1 MINFA
6 HVVLLLVLLGLLI
19 LTSYVDRVFKEAG
32 KFLSREFQ
40 ENIDYFEHSVEPRLG
55 VSPQRA
61 ALAMAVLPQ
70 LLLGTIAFLLAYTV
84 FSHPWT
90 MIDLFQAA
98 LALIFIIVIC
108 NRLLPY
114 LLFARTRGEWL
125 SGFVWLVRL
134 LVYLAL
140 PVTIMLGFTISVAS
154 LTKEH
159 SEEEPEHP
167 SEAVDALIEAGRE
180 EGILEESDRH
190 LIQSVVEFGDK
201 TVREVMTPR
210 PQIFAIP
217 TDWTIEQLT
226 DALRENAYSRIPVFR
241 GSIDNI
247 IGVVFS
253 HDLLQIADV
262 EARTRK
268 VGDLV
273 REELIFVPETKRGS
287 ELLREMQRDNVR
299 MAVVIDEYGSVAGL
313 VTIEDLIEEIVGEL
327 RDEDETD
334 IVKEGEHTY
343 VVPGSMD
350 VDRLNE
356 LFGVRIDD
364 EHEAATVAGLVS
376 EIAGRIPH
384 PGEFVESSGLRF
396 EILASTDRRIE
407 RLRISEAT
415 PKPDQV
421 QA

>member
-1 MINFA
+1 MITFA
-6 HVVLLLVLLGLLI
+6 HVVLLLVLLTLLT

-40 ENIDYFEHSVEPRLG
+40 ENIDYFEHTIEPRLH
-55 VSPQRA
+55 VSAQRA

-70 LLLGTIAFLLAYTV
+70 LLLGTVAFLLAYTV
-84 FSHPWT
+84 FYHPWT
-90 MIDLFQAA
+90 WIELFQAA
-98 LALIFIIVIC
+98 LTLVFVIVIC

-114 LLFARTRGEWL
+114 LLFARTKGEWL
-125 SGFVWLVRL
+125 ANFVWLLRL
-134 LVYLAL
+134 LVYAAI
-140 PVTIMLGFTISVAS
+140 PVTIMLGFTISVAA

-159 SEEEPEHP
+159 SEEEPEHS

-201 TVREVMTPR
+201 SVREVMTPR
-210 PQIFAIP
+210 PEIFAIP
-217 TDWTIEQLT
+217 ADWTIEQLLE
-226 DALRENAYSRIPVFR
+226 ALRENSYSRIPVFR

-247 IGVVFS
+247 IGLIFS
-253 HDLLQIADV
+253 HDLLQIADTD
-262 EARTRK
+262 ARTRK

-334 IVKEGEHTY
+334 IVREGEHTY

-356 LFGVRIDD
+356 LFGVRIDE

-384 PGEFVESSGLRF
+384 AGEIVESSGLRF

-407 RLRISEAT
+407 RLRISEST
-415 PKPDQV
+415 PDQV

>member
-1 MINFA
+1 MLTVA
-6 HVVLLLVLLGLLI
+6 HVVLLLILVALLT

-40 ENIDYFEHSVEPRLG
+40 ENIDYFEHQIEPKLG
-55 VSPQRA
+55 VNAQRA
-61 ALAMAVLPQ
+61 MLAMAILPQ

-84 FSHPWT
+84 FDHAWT
-90 MIDLFQAA
+90 GLELLQAA
-98 LALIFIIVIC
+98 ITLVFVIVIC
-108 NRLLPY
+108 NRLLPHV
-114 LLFARTRGEWL
+114 LFARTRGEWL
-125 SGFVWLVRL
+125 SHYVWLLRILIYV
-134 LVYLAL
+134 AL

-210 PQIFAIP
+210 PEIFAIP
-217 TDWTIEQLT
+217 ADWTIEQLLES
-226 DALRENAYSRIPVFR
+226 LREQSYSRIPVYR

-247 IGVVFS
+247 VGLVFS
-253 HDLLQIADV
+253 HDLLQIADTD
-262 EARTRK
+262 ARTRK
-268 VGDLV
+268 VGEVV
-273 REELIFVPETKRGS
+273 RDELIFIPETKRGS

-334 IVKEGEHTY
+334 IVREGEHTY

-356 LFGVRIDD
+356 LFGRRMEE

-376 EIAGRIPH
+376 EIAGRIPQ
-384 PGEFVESSGLRF
+384 PGEIVQDSGLRF
-396 EILASTDRRIE
+396 EILASTPRRIE
-407 RLRISEAT
+407 RLRISEAQ
-415 PKPDQV
+415 PERDQV
-421 QA
+421 RA

>member
-1 MINFA
+1 MTTVA
-6 HVVLLLVLLGLLI
+6 HVALLIVLLALLT

-40 ENIDYFEHSVEPRLG
+40 ENIDYFEQMIEPRLG
-55 VSPQRA
+55 VNPQRA

-70 LLLGTIAFLLAYTV
+70 LLLVTIAFLLAYTV
-84 FSHPWT
+84 FNHSWT
-90 MIDLFQAA
+90 SIELLQAA
-98 LALIFIIVIC
+98 VTLVFVIVIC
-108 NRLLPY
+108 NRLVPY
-114 LLFARTRGEWL
+114 LLFARTKGEWL
-125 SGFVWLVRL
+125 GGFVWLLRVL
-134 LVYLAL
+134 IYAAV

-154 LTKEH
+154 LTKETA
-159 SEEEPEHP
+159 EEEPEHP

-217 TDWTIEQLT
+217 AEWTVEQLT
-226 DALRENAYSRIPVFR
+226 DALREHSYSRIPVFR

-247 IGVVFS
+247 IGLVFS
-253 HDLLQIADV
+253 HDLLQISDS

-268 VGDLV
+268 VGELV
-273 REELIFVPETKRGS
+273 RDELIFVPETKRGS

-334 IVKEGEHTY
+334 IVREGEHTY

-376 EIAGRIPH
+376 EIAGRIPQR
-384 PGEFVESSGLRF
+384 GEIVENSGLRF

-415 PKPDQV
+415 TDQV

>member
-1 MINFA
+1 MITVA
-6 HVVLLLVLLGLLI
+6 HVVLLLFLLALLT

-40 ENIDYFEHSVEPRLG
+40 ENIDYFEHKIEPRLG
-55 VSPQRA
+55 INPQRA

-70 LLLGTIAFLLAYTV
+70 LLLVTVAFLLAYTV
-84 FSHPWT
+84 FAHPWT
-90 MIDLFQAA
+90 GLELLQAA
-98 LALIFIIVIC
+98 VTMVFVIVLCSRLI
-108 NRLLPY
+108 PY

-125 SGFVWLVRL
+125 DYYVWLLRILIYVA
-134 LVYLAL
+134 V
-140 PVTIMLGFTISVAS
+140 PVTVMLGFTISVAS

-159 SEEEPEHP
+159 HDEEPEHP
-167 SEAVDALIEAGRE
+167 SEAVDALIEAGQE

-210 PQIFAIP
+210 PQIFAVP
-217 TDWTIEQLT
+217 ADWTVEQLT
-226 DALRENAYSRIPVFR
+226 DALRENSYSRIPVFR

-247 IGVVFS
+247 QGIVFS
-253 HDLLQIADV
+253 HDLLQIADTD
-262 EARTRK
+262 ARSRK
-268 VGDLV
+268 VGELV
-273 REELIFVPETKRGS
+273 RNELIFVPETKRGS

-334 IVKEGEHTY
+334 IVREGEHTY

-356 LFGVRIDD
+356 LFGVRMED

-384 PGEFVESSGLRF
+384 PGEVVQNSGLRF

-415 PKPDQV
+415 PDQV

>member
-1 MINFA
+1 MITLA
-6 HVVLLLVLLGLLI
+6 HVALILVLIGLLT

-40 ENIDYFEHSVEPRLG
+40 ENIDFFEQKIEPRLG
-55 VSPQRA
+55 VNRQRA
-61 ALAMAVLPQ
+61 ALAMALLPL

-84 FSHPWT
+84 FYHPWT
-90 MIDLFQAA
+90 GVELFQAA
-98 LALIFIIVIC
+98 LALVFIIVIC
-108 NRLLPY
+108 NRLVPY

-125 SGFVWLVRL
+125 SRFVWLLRIL
-134 LVYLAL
+134 IYLAI

-154 LTKEH
+154 LAKEH
-159 SEEEPEHP
+159 TEGEPEHP

-210 PQIFAIP
+210 PEIFAVP
-217 TDWTIEQLT
+217 AEWTVEELT
-226 DALRENAYSRIPVFR
+226 EALSENSYSRIPVFR
-241 GSIDNI
+241 GSIDNLV
-247 IGVVFS
+247 GLVLS
-253 HDLLQIADV
+253 HDLLQITDI

-268 VGDLV
+268 VGELV
-273 REELIFVPETKRGS
+273 REELVFVPETKRGS

-334 IVKEGEHTY
+334 IVREGEHTY

-356 LFGVRIDD
+356 LFGVRIDE

-384 PGEFVESSGLRF
+384 AGEIVENSGLRF
-396 EILASTDRRIE
+396 EILSSTDRRIE

-415 PKPDQV
+415 PQPDQV

>member
-1 MINFA
+1 MITFW
-6 HVVLLLVLLGLLI
+6 HVVILLLLMALLTLV
-19 LTSYVDRVFKEAG
+19 SYVDRVFKEAG

-40 ENIDYFEHSVEPRLG
+40 ENIDYFESNIEPKLG
-55 VSPQRA
+55 RNPQRA

-70 LLLGTIAFLLAYTV
+70 MLLGTIAFLMAYTV
-84 FSHPWT
+84 FSHPWSG
-90 MIDLFQAA
+90 LELLQAA
-98 LALIFIIVIC
+98 LVLVFVIVIC
-108 NRLLPY
+108 SRLVPY
-114 LLFARTRGEWL
+114 LLFARTRGEWAKN
-125 SGFVWLVRL
+125 FVWLFRL
-134 LVYLAL
+134 MIYLAI
-140 PVTIMLGFTISVAS
+140 PVTIMLGFTISVAA
-154 LTKEH
+154 LAKENA
-159 SEEEPEHP
+159 EEEPEHP
-167 SEAVDALIEAGRE
+167 SEAVDALIEAGTE

-210 PQIFAIP
+210 PRIFAVP
-217 TDWTIEQLT
+217 TDWTLEQLT
-226 DALRENAYSRIPVFR
+226 DALRDQGYSRIPVFR
-241 GSIDNI
+241 GSIDNLVGI
-247 IGVVFS
+247 VFS
-253 HDLLQIADV
+253 RDLLQIADTD
-262 EARTRK
+262 ARTRK

-273 REELIFVPETKRGS
+273 REELMFVPETKRGS

-356 LFGVRIDD
+356 LFGVRVD
-364 EHEAATVAGLVS
+364 EDHESSTVAGLVS
-376 EIAGRIPH
+376 EIAGRIPQ
-384 PGEFVESSGLRF
+384 PGEVVENLGLRF
-396 EILASTDRRIE
+396 EVLASTDRRIE

-415 PKPDQV
+415 QTPDQV

>member
-1 MINFA
+1 MITFG
-6 HVVLLLVLLGLLI
+6 HLILLVVLIGLLT

-32 KFLSREFQ
+32 RFLSREFQ
-40 ENIDYFEHSVEPRLG
+40 ENIDFFEQKIEPRLG
-55 VSPQRA
+55 VNPQRA
-61 ALAMAVLPQ
+61 TLAMAILPQ
-70 LLLGTIAFLLAYTV
+70 LLLGTVAFLLAYTV

-90 MIDLFQAA
+90 WVELFQAA
-98 LALIFIIVIC
+98 ITLVFIIVIC
-108 NRLLPY
+108 NRLVPY

-125 SGFVWLVRL
+125 SGFIWLLRIL
-134 LVYLAL
+134 IYLAM
-140 PVTIMLGFTISVAS
+140 PVTVMLRFTISVVS
-154 LTKEH
+154 LAKEH
-159 SEEEPEHP
+159 TEEEPEHA

-210 PQIFAIP
+210 PEIFAIP
-217 TDWTIEQLT
+217 AEWTVEQLT
-226 DALRENAYSRIPVFR
+226 DALRENSHSRIPVFR

-247 IGVVFS
+247 IGLIFS
-253 HDLLQIADV
+253 HDLLQITDV

-273 REELIFVPETKRGS
+273 RDELLFVPETKRGS

-299 MAVVIDEYGSVAGL
+299 MAVVIDEYGTVAGL

-327 RDEDETD
+327 RDENETD
-334 IVKEGEHTY
+334 IVREGEHTY

-350 VDRLNE
+350 VDRLTE
-356 LFGVRIDD
+356 LFGVRIDE

-376 EIAGRIPH
+376 EIAGRIPQA
-384 PGEFVESSGLRF
+384 GEVVENSGLRF

-415 PKPDQV
+415 PTPNQV

>member
-1 MINFA
+1 
-6 HVVLLLVLLGLLI
+6 
-19 LTSYVDRVFKEAG
+19 
-32 KFLSREFQ
+32 
-40 ENIDYFEHSVEPRLG
+40 
-55 VSPQRA
+55 
-61 ALAMAVLPQ
+61 MAVLPQ
-70 LLLGTIAFLLAYTV
+70 ILLGTLAFLLAYNV
-84 FSHPWT
+84 FEHPSWT
-90 MIDLFQAA
+90 GLELLQAA
-98 LALIFIIVIC
+98 ITLVFIIVIC
-108 NRLLPY
+108 SRLLPY
-114 LLFARTRGEWL
+114 LLFARTRGVWARK
-125 SGFVWLVRL
+125 FVWLFRL
-134 LVYLAL
+134 LIYAAI

-154 LTKEH
+154 LAKEH

-210 PQIFAIP
+210 PGIFAVP
-217 TDWTIEQLT
+217 AEWTIEQLT
-226 DALRENAYSRIPVFR
+226 DSLREQAYSRIPVFR
-241 GSIDNI
+241 GTIDNI
-247 IGVVFS
+247 IGIVFS
-253 HDLLQIADV
+253 HDLLQIADTD
-262 EARTRK
+262 AGIRK
-268 VGDLV
+268 VGELV
-273 REELIFVPETKRGS
+273 HDELLFVPETKRGS

-334 IVKEGEHTY
+334 IVREGEHTY
-343 VVPGSMD
+343 VVPGTMD

-356 LFGVRIDD
+356 LFGVRMD
-364 EHEAATVAGLVS
+364 EDHEAATVAGLVS
-376 EIAGRIPH
+376 EIAGRIPQ
-384 PGEFVESSGLRF
+384 PGEIVENSGLRF

-415 PKPDQV
+415 QTPDRV

>member
-1 MINFA
+1 MASFA
-6 HVVLLLVLLGLLI
+6 HLLLLVLLAALLT

-40 ENIDYFEHSVEPRLG
+40 ENIDYFEREIEPRLG

-61 ALAMAVLPQ
+61 TLAMAVLPQ
-70 LLLGTIAFLLAYTV
+70 IVLGTIAFLLAYTV
-84 FSHPWT
+84 FDHTWT
-90 MIDLFQAA
+90 GLELLQAA
-98 LALIFIIVIC
+98 VTLIFIIVIC

-125 SGFVWLVRL
+125 RHYVWLLRI
-134 LVYLAL
+134 LVYVAL

-210 PQIFAIP
+210 PEIFAIP
-217 TDWTIEQLT
+217 AEWTIEQLLE
-226 DALRENAYSRIPVFR
+226 ALRDNSYSRIPVFR

-247 IGVVFS
+247 IGLVFS
-253 HDLLQIADV
+253 HDLLQIADTD
-262 EARTRK
+262 ARTRK
-268 VGDLV
+268 VGELV

-334 IVKEGEHTY
+334 IVREGEHTY
-343 VVPGSMD
+343 VVPGTMD

-356 LFGVRIDD
+356 LFGIRLDD

-376 EIAGRIPH
+376 EIAGRIPL
-384 PGEFVESSGLRF
+384 PGEIVQNSGLRF
-396 EILASTDRRIE
+396 EILASTARRIE

-415 PKPDQV
+415 PDQV

>member
-1 MINFA
+1 MITVA
-6 HVVLLLVLLGLLI
+6 HVALMLVLLALLT

-40 ENIDYFEHSVEPRLG
+40 ENIDYFEHEIEPRLG
-55 VSPQRA
+55 VTRQRA
-61 ALAMAVLPQ
+61 ILAMAVLPQ
-70 LLLGTIAFLLAYTV
+70 LLLATIAFLLAYTV
-84 FSHPWT
+84 FSHLWT
-90 MIDLFQAA
+90 GLELFQSA
-98 LALIFIIVIC
+98 LTMVFIILIC

-125 SGFVWLVRL
+125 RGFVWLLRIL
-134 LVYLAL
+134 IYLAI

-159 SEEEPEHP
+159 TEEEPEHP

-210 PQIFAIP
+210 PEIFAVP
-217 TDWTIEQLT
+217 AEWTLEEFLE
-226 DALRENAYSRIPVFR
+226 ALRERSYSRVPVYR
-241 GSIDNI
+241 GTIDNI
-247 IGVVFS
+247 IGLIFS
-253 HDLLQIADV
+253 HDLLQIADT

-273 REELIFVPETKRGS
+273 RNELTFVPETKRGS
-287 ELLREMQRDNVR
+287 ELLREMQRDNTR
-299 MAVVIDEYGSVAGL
+299 MAIVIDEYGSVAGL

-334 IVKEGEHTY
+334 IVREGEHTY

-356 LFGVRIDD
+356 LFGVRLEE

-384 PGEFVESSGLRF
+384 PGEIVENSGLRF

-415 PKPDQV
+415 PTPDQV

>member
-1 MINFA
+1 MLTVA
-6 HVVLLLVLLGLLI
+6 HVVLFLVLVALLT
-19 LTSYVDRVFKEAG
+19 LTSYCDRVFKEAG

-40 ENIDYFEHSVEPRLG
+40 ENIDFFEHEIEPRLG

-61 ALAMAVLPQ
+61 MLAMAVLPQ

-90 MIDLFQAA
+90 ALELLQAA
-98 LALIFIIVIC
+98 ITLMFTIVIC

-125 SGFVWLVRL
+125 RHSVWLIRIL
-134 LVYLAL
+134 IYLAL

-210 PQIFAIP
+210 PEIFAIP
-217 TDWTIEQLT
+217 AEWTIEQLLE
-226 DALRENAYSRIPVFR
+226 ALREHSYSRIPVFR
-241 GSIDNI
+241 GTIDNL
-247 IGVVFS
+247 IGLVFS
-253 HDLLQIADV
+253 HDLLQIADTD
-262 EARTRK
+262 ARTQK
-268 VGDLV
+268 VGDVV
-273 REELIFVPETKRGS
+273 RNELIFIPETKRGS

-334 IVKEGEHTY
+334 IVREGEHTY

-356 LFGVRIDD
+356 LFGIRMED

-376 EIAGRIPH
+376 EIAGRIPQ
-384 PGEFVESSGLRF
+384 PGEIVQNSGLRF
-396 EILASTDRRIE
+396 EILASTPRRIE

-415 PKPDQV
+415 PTRDQV
-421 QA
+421 RA

>member
-1 MINFA
+1 MITFG
-6 HVVLLLVLLGLLI
+6 HLILLVVLLGLLT

-32 KFLSREFQ
+32 RFLSREFQ
-40 ENIDYFEHSVEPRLG
+40 ENIDFFEQKIEPRLG
-55 VSPQRA
+55 VNPQRA
-61 ALAMAVLPQ
+61 TLAMAILPQ
-70 LLLGTIAFLLAYTV
+70 LLLGTVAFLLAYTV

-90 MIDLFQAA
+90 WVELFQAA
-98 LALIFIIVIC
+98 ITLVFIIVIC
-108 NRLLPY
+108 NRLVPY

-125 SGFVWLVRL
+125 SGFIWLLRIL
-134 LVYLAL
+134 IYLAM
-140 PVTIMLGFTISVAS
+140 PVTVMLRFTISVVS
-154 LTKEH
+154 LAKEH
-159 SEEEPEHP
+159 TEEEPEHA

-210 PQIFAIP
+210 PEIFAIP
-217 TDWTIEQLT
+217 AEWTVEQLT
-226 DALRENAYSRIPVFR
+226 DALRENSHSRIPVFR

-247 IGVVFS
+247 IGLIFS
-253 HDLLQIADV
+253 HDLLQITDV

-273 REELIFVPETKRGS
+273 RDELLFVPETKRGS

-299 MAVVIDEYGSVAGL
+299 MAVVIDEYGTVAGL

-327 RDEDETD
+327 RDENETD
-334 IVKEGEHTY
+334 IVREGEHTY

-350 VDRLNE
+350 VDRLTE
-356 LFGVRIDD
+356 LFGVRIDE

-376 EIAGRIPH
+376 EIAGRIPQA
-384 PGEFVESSGLRF
+384 GEVVENSGLRF

-415 PKPDQV
+415 PTPNQV

>member
-1 MINFA
+1 MITLA
-6 HVVLLLVLLGLLI
+6 HLFFLLVLLGLLT

-40 ENIDYFEHSVEPRLG
+40 ENIDFFEHEIKPRLG

-70 LLLGTIAFLLAYTV
+70 LLLATIAFLLAYTV

-90 MIDLFQAA
+90 WVEIFQAGIT
-98 LALIFIIVIC
+98 LVFIIVIC
-108 NRLLPY
+108 NRLIPY
-114 LLFARTRGEWL
+114 LLFARTKGEWL
-125 SGFVWLVRL
+125 SGFVWLLRI
-134 LVYLAL
+134 LVYLAI

-154 LTKEH
+154 LAKEH
-159 SEEEPEHP
+159 TEETPEHP

-210 PQIFAIP
+210 PEIFAVP
-217 TDWTIEQLT
+217 AEWTVEQLT
-226 DALRENAYSRIPVFR
+226 ESLRENSYSRIPVFR
-241 GSIDNI
+241 GSIDSI
-247 IGVVFS
+247 IGLIFS
-253 HDLLQIADV
+253 HDLLQITDV

-268 VGDLV
+268 VGELV

-299 MAVVIDEYGSVAGL
+299 MAIVIDEYGTVAGL

-334 IVKEGEHTY
+334 IVREGEHTY

-350 VDRLNE
+350 VDRLTE
-356 LFGVRIDD
+356 LFGVRMDD

-384 PGEFVESSGLRF
+384 TGEIVEASGLRF

>member
-1 MINFA
+1 MTIL
-6 HVVLLLVLLGLLI
+6 HVILILILLGLLT
-19 LTSYVDRVFKEAG
+19 LTSYVDRLFKEAG

-40 ENIDYFEHSVEPRLG
+40 ENIDYFEQKIEPRLG
-55 VSPQRA
+55 MSPQRA
-61 ALAMAVLPQ
+61 ALAMAILPQ
-70 LLLGTIAFLLAYTV
+70 LLLGTIAFWLAYTV
-84 FSHPWT
+84 FYHPWT
-90 MIDLFQAA
+90 GLELFQAA
-98 LALIFIIVIC
+98 VILIFTIVIC
-108 NRLLPY
+108 NRLIPY
-114 LLFARTRGEWL
+114 LLFARTKGEWL
-125 SGFVWLVRL
+125 SSFAWLL
-134 LVYLAL
+134 TALIYLAV

-159 SEEEPEHP
+159 TEEEPEHP
-167 SEAVDALIEAGRE
+167 SEAVEALIEAGRE

-210 PQIFAIP
+210 PQIFAVP
-217 TDWTIEQLT
+217 ADWTIEQLT
-226 DALRENAYSRIPVFR
+226 DALREQSYSRIPVFR
-241 GSIDNI
+241 NSIDNI
-247 IGVVFS
+247 IGIIFS
-253 HDLLQIADV
+253 HDLLQIADTD
-262 EARTRK
+262 ARTRK

-273 REELIFVPETKRGS
+273 REELLYVPETKRGS

-299 MAVVIDEYGSVAGL
+299 MAIVIDEYGGVAGL

-334 IVKEGEHTY
+334 IVREGEHTY

-356 LFGVRIDD
+356 LFGVRMDS

-384 PGEFVESSGLRF
+384 AGEIVENSGLRF
-396 EILASTDRRIE
+396 EILSSTDRRIE

-415 PKPDQV
+415 PDQV

>member
-1 MINFA
+1 MITFA
-6 HVVLLLVLLGLLI
+6 HVVLFLVLICLLT

-32 KFLSREFQ
+32 RFLSREFQ
-40 ENIDYFEHSVEPRLG
+40 ENIDFFERKIEPRLG
-55 VSPQRA
+55 VSTHRA

-84 FSHPWT
+84 FSHGWT
-90 MIDLFQAA
+90 WIELLQAA
-98 LALIFIIVIC
+98 ITLVFVIVIC
-108 NRLLPY
+108 NRLVPY
-114 LLFARTRGEWL
+114 MLFARTRGEWL
-125 SGFVWLVRL
+125 SGFVWLLRI
-134 LVYLAL
+134 LVYLAI

-154 LTKEH
+154 LAKEH
-159 SEEEPEHP
+159 TEEEPEHS

-201 TVREVMTPR
+201 TVREVMTAR
-210 PQIFAIP
+210 PEIFAVP
-217 TDWTIEQLT
+217 VDWTVEQLT
-226 DALRENAYSRIPVFR
+226 DALRENSYSRIPVFR
-241 GSIDNI
+241 GSIDSI
-247 IGVVFS
+247 VGLIFS
-253 HDLLQIADV
+253 HDLLQITDV

-268 VGDLV
+268 LGGMV

-313 VTIEDLIEEIVGEL
+313 VTIEDLVEEIVGEL

-334 IVKEGEHTY
+334 IVREGEHTY

-356 LFGVRIDD
+356 LFGVRIDE

-384 PGEFVESSGLRF
+384 QGEVIDSNGLRF

-415 PKPDQV
+415 PTPDQV

>member
-1 MINFA
+1 MITIA
-6 HVVLLLVLLGLLI
+6 HLVLLLVLVALLT

-40 ENIDYFEHSVEPRLG
+40 ENIDYFEHTIEPRLG
-55 VSPQRA
+55 VGAQRA
-61 ALAMAVLPQ
+61 TLAMAVLPQ
-70 LLLGTIAFLLAYTV
+70 LILGTIAFLLAYTV
-84 FSHPWT
+84 FDHPWT
-90 MIDLFQAA
+90 GLELFQAA
-98 LALIFIIVIC
+98 ITLIFIIVIC

-125 SGFVWLVRL
+125 SQYVWLLRT
-134 LVYLAL
+134 LVYVAI

-210 PQIFAIP
+210 PKIFAVP
-217 TDWTIEQLT
+217 AEWTIEQLLE
-226 DALRENAYSRIPVFR
+226 ALREHSYSRIPVFR

-247 IGVVFS
+247 VGLIFS
-253 HDLLQIADV
+253 HDLLQIADTD
-262 EARTRK
+262 ARTRK
-268 VGDLV
+268 VGELV

-313 VTIEDLIEEIVGEL
+313 VTI
-327 RDEDETD
+327 
-334 IVKEGEHTY
+334 
-343 VVPGSMD
+343 
-350 VDRLNE
+350 
-356 LFGVRIDD
+356 
-364 EHEAATVAGLVS
+364 
-376 EIAGRIPH
+376 
-384 PGEFVESSGLRF
+384 
-396 EILASTDRRIE
+396 
-407 RLRISEAT
+407 
-415 PKPDQV
+415 
-421 QA
+421 

>member
-1 MINFA
+1 MLTVA
-6 HVVLLLVLLGLLI
+6 HIVLFLVLVALLT
-19 LTSYVDRVFKEAG
+19 LTSYCDRVFKEAG

-40 ENIDYFEHSVEPRLG
+40 ENIDFFEHEIEPRLG

-61 ALAMAVLPQ
+61 MLAMAVLPQ

-84 FSHPWT
+84 FSHPWSG
-90 MIDLFQAA
+90 LELLQAA
-98 LALIFIIVIC
+98 ITLMFTIVIC

-125 SGFVWLVRL
+125 SHSVWLIRIL
-134 LVYLAL
+134 IYLAL

-210 PQIFAIP
+210 PEIFAIP
-217 TDWTIEQLT
+217 AEWTIEQLLE
-226 DALRENAYSRIPVFR
+226 ALREHSYSRIPVFR
-241 GSIDNI
+241 GTIDNI
-247 IGVVFS
+247 IGLVFS
-253 HDLLQIADV
+253 HDLLQIADTD
-262 EARTRK
+262 ARTQK
-268 VGDLV
+268 VGEVV
-273 REELIFVPETKRGS
+273 RNELIFIPETKRGS

-334 IVKEGEHTY
+334 IVREGEHTY

-356 LFGVRIDD
+356 LFGIRMED

-376 EIAGRIPH
+376 EIAGRIPQ
-384 PGEFVESSGLRF
+384 PGEIVQNSGLRF
-396 EILASTDRRIE
+396 EILASTPRRIE

-415 PKPDQV
+415 PTRDQV
-421 QA
+421 RA

>member
-1 MINFA
+1 MIIFA
-6 HVVLLLVLLGLLI
+6 HVVLLLILLGLLT

-40 ENIDYFEHSVEPRLG
+40 ENIDYFEHSIEPRLG
-55 VSPQRA
+55 ISAQRA

-84 FSHPWT
+84 FAHPWT
-90 MIDLFQAA
+90 GIDLFQAA
-98 LALIFIIVIC
+98 LGLVFIIVIC

-125 SGFVWLVRL
+125 SGFVWLVRI
-134 LVYLAL
+134 LVYLAI

-159 SEEEPEHP
+159 TEEEPEHP

-210 PQIFAIP
+210 PEIFAIP
-217 TDWTIEQLT
+217 AEWSVEQLT
-226 DALRENAYSRIPVFR
+226 DAMREHTYSRVPVFR
-241 GSIDNI
+241 GTVDNL
-247 IGVVFS
+247 IGLIFS

-268 VGDLV
+268 VGDMV
-273 REELIFVPETKRGS
+273 RDELIFVPETKRGS

-376 EIAGRIPH
+376 EIAGRIPQA
-384 PGEFVESSGLRF
+384 GEVVENSGLRF

-415 PKPDQV
+415 QTPDRV

>member
-1 MINFA
+1 MITVG
-6 HVVLLLVLLGLLI
+6 HVLLLLFLLALLT

-32 KFLSREFQ
+32 RFLSREFQ
-40 ENIDYFEHSVEPRLG
+40 ENIDYFEHQIEPKLG
-55 VSPQRA
+55 VNPQRA
-61 ALAMAVLPQ
+61 ALAMAILPQ

-90 MIDLFQAA
+90 GLELFQAA
-98 LALIFIIVIC
+98 LELVFVIVIC
-108 NRLLPY
+108 HRLVPY
-114 LLFARTRGEWL
+114 LLFARTRGEWAN
-125 SGFVWLVRL
+125 GFVWLFRIL
-134 LVYLAL
+134 IYLAI
-140 PVTIMLGFTISVAS
+140 PVTIMLGFTISVAA
-154 LTKEH
+154 LAKEH
-159 SEEEPEHP
+159 TEEEPEHP
-167 SEAVDALIEAGRE
+167 SEAVEALIEAGTE

-210 PQIFAIP
+210 PRIFAVP
-217 TDWTIEQLT
+217 TEWTVEQLT
-226 DALRENAYSRIPVFR
+226 DALNEQGYSRIPVFR
-241 GSIDNI
+241 GSIDNLLGI
-247 IGVVFS
+247 VFAR
-253 HDLLQIADV
+253 DLLQIADTD
-262 EARTRK
+262 ARTRK

-334 IVKEGEHTY
+334 IVREGEHTY

-364 EHEAATVAGLVS
+364 DHEAATVAGLVS

-384 PGEFVESSGLRF
+384 PGEVVENLGLRF

-415 PKPDQV
+415 QDQV

>member
-1 MINFA
+1 
-6 HVVLLLVLLGLLI
+6 
-19 LTSYVDRVFKEAG
+19 VF
-32 KFLSREFQ
+32 
-40 ENIDYFEHSVEPRLG
+40 V
-55 VSPQRA
+55 
-61 ALAMAVLPQ
+61 
-70 LLLGTIAFLLAYTV
+70 
-84 FSHPWT
+84 
-90 MIDLFQAA
+90 
-98 LALIFIIVIC
+98 IVIC
-108 NRLLPY
+108 NRLLPHV
-114 LLFARTRGEWL
+114 LFARTRGEWL
-125 SGFVWLVRL
+125 SHYVWLLRIL
-134 LVYLAL
+134 IYAAM

-210 PQIFAIP
+210 PEIFAVP
-217 TDWTIEQLT
+217 AEWTIEQLLES
-226 DALRENAYSRIPVFR
+226 LREQSYSRIPVFR

-247 IGVVFS
+247 VGLVFS
-253 HDLLQIADV
+253 HDLLQIADTD
-262 EARTRK
+262 ARTRK
-268 VGDLV
+268 VGEVV
-273 REELIFVPETKRGS
+273 RNELIFIPETKRGS

-334 IVKEGEHTY
+334 IVREGEHTY

-356 LFGVRIDD
+356 LFGKRMEE

-376 EIAGRIPH
+376 EIAGRIPQ
-384 PGEFVESSGLRF
+384 PGEIVQDSGLRF
-396 EILASTDRRIE
+396 EILASTPRRIE
-407 RLRISEAT
+407 RLRISEAQPT
-415 PKPDQV
+415 RDQV
-421 QA
+421 RA

>member
-1 MINFA
+1 MTIL
-6 HVVLLLVLLGLLI
+6 HVILILILLGLLT
-19 LTSYVDRVFKEAG
+19 LTSYVDRLFKEAG

-40 ENIDYFEHSVEPRLG
+40 ENIDYFEQKIEPRLG
-55 VSPQRA
+55 MSPQRA
-61 ALAMAVLPQ
+61 ALAMAILPQ
-70 LLLGTIAFLLAYTV
+70 LLLGTIAFWLAYTV
-84 FSHPWT
+84 FYHPWT
-90 MIDLFQAA
+90 GLELFQAA
-98 LALIFIIVIC
+98 VILIFTIVIC
-108 NRLLPY
+108 NRLIPY

-125 SGFVWLVRL
+125 SSFAWLL
-134 LVYLAL
+134 TALIYLAV

-159 SEEEPEHP
+159 TEEEPEHP
-167 SEAVDALIEAGRE
+167 SEAVEALIEAGRE

-210 PQIFAIP
+210 PQIFAVP
-217 TDWTIEQLT
+217 ADWTIEQLT
-226 DALRENAYSRIPVFR
+226 DALREQSYSRIPVFR
-241 GSIDNI
+241 NSIDNI
-247 IGVVFS
+247 IGIIFS
-253 HDLLQIADV
+253 HDLLQIADTD
-262 EARTRK
+262 ARTRK

-273 REELIFVPETKRGS
+273 REELLYVPETKRGS

-299 MAVVIDEYGSVAGL
+299 MAIVIDEYGGVAGL

-334 IVKEGEHTY
+334 IVREGEHTY

-356 LFGVRIDD
+356 LFGVRMDS

-384 PGEFVESSGLRF
+384 AGEIVENSGLRF
-396 EILASTDRRIE
+396 EILSSTDRRIE

-415 PKPDQV
+415 PDQV

>member
-1 MINFA
+1 MITFI
-6 HVVLLLVLLGLLI
+6 HLLLLLLLLALLTI
-19 LTSYVDRVFKEAG
+19 TSYVDRVFKEAG

-40 ENIDYFEHSVEPRLG
+40 ENIDYFEHHIEPRMG
-55 VSPQRA
+55 VSPRRA
-61 ALAMAVLPQ
+61 ALSMAVLPQ
-70 LLLGTIAFLLAYTV
+70 LLLATIAFLLAYNV

-90 MIDLFQAA
+90 LLELVQSAVVMVLVIL
-98 LALIFIIVIC
+98 IC

-114 LLFARTRGEWL
+114 LLFAHTRGEWARHL
-125 SGFVWLVRL
+125 VWLFTA
-134 LVYLAL
+134 LVYLAI
-140 PVTIMLGFTISVAS
+140 PVTVMLGFTISVAS
-154 LTKEH
+154 LAKEH
-159 SEEEPEHP
+159 GEEEPEHP
-167 SEAVDALIEAGRE
+167 SEAVDALIEAGQE

-210 PQIFAIP
+210 PKIFAIP
-217 TDWTIEQLT
+217 SDWNVEQLT
-226 DALRENAYSRIPVFR
+226 DALREHSYSRIPVFR
-241 GSIDNI
+241 GTIDNI
-247 IGVVFS
+247 IGLIFS
-253 HDLLQIADV
+253 HDLLQIADTD
-262 EARTRK
+262 ARTRK

-273 REELIFVPETKRGS
+273 REELLYVPETKRGS

-299 MAVVIDEYGSVAGL
+299 MAVVIDEYGGVAGV

-334 IVKEGEHTY
+334 IVREGEHTY

-350 VDRLNE
+350 VDRLHE
-356 LFGVRIDD
+356 LFAVRMED

-376 EIAGRIPH
+376 EIAGRIPKR
-384 PGEFVESSGLRF
+384 GEVVENSGLRF

-407 RLRISEAT
+407 RLRISEAS
-415 PKPDQV
+415 PDKV